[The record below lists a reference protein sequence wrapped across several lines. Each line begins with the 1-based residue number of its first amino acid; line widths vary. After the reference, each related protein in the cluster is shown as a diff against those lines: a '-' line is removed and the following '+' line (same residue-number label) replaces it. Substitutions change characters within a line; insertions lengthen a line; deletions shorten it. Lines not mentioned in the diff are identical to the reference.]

1 MRILSRDRDVYL
13 DLGGG
18 NRIPKISERQARSVA
33 ELRAAGVGVDRV
45 LLVHDGSRASS
56 DLFQAVMTLLDPNVA
71 LGVLPLAPNGTE
83 PATVNGVV
91 HQDEEKARK
100 LGRGMTVLEMPKA
113 DGPAIVERLRRD
125 QYDLV
130 ILPLPE
136 DSSSN
141 LNGALDDRARY
152 VLKNS
157 HCRVFL
163 AAAPGIPQ
171 EVVDTTPSVA

>member
-1 MRILSRDRDVYL
+1 
-13 DLGGG
+13 
-18 NRIPKISERQARSVA
+18 
-33 ELRAAGVGVDRV
+33 
-45 LLVHDGSRASS
+45 
-56 DLFQAVMTLLDPNVA
+56 MTLLDPNVA